1 MSFYDILLL
10 IEGKQKEQKQLC
22 RLFRSP
28 SWIWNY
34 SNKPVFLKSLD
45 FKYYKNSFYFL
56 CDNPHPIPITKL
68 SIISLGNITCSVLLP
83 FQSILY
89 TVIGVLKEKK
99 RLFYSL
105 FSVTTGSS
113 FLTEFSPI
121 ASDWRWKCSTTWPLS
136 TVPGQYCVEVKHM
149 NLGMGPPG
157 CIFSVA
163 PFHSLK
169 TEIIVITP
177 TSWAI
182 MRIKWICANQALR
195 MVPGL

>member
-34 SNKPVFLKSLD
+34 SNKLVFLKSLD

-99 RLFYSL
+99 KIVL
-105 FSVTTGSS
+105 FSFLSYHWILISYRIQSNRLRLALKVLHNLTT
-113 FLTEFSPI
+113 FYCP
-121 ASDWRWKCSTTWPLS
+121 R
-136 TVPGQYCVEVKHM
+136 TVLCRGQ
-149 NLGMGPPG
+149 
-157 CIFSVA
+157 A
-163 PFHSLK
+163 
-169 TEIIVITP
+169 
-177 TSWAI
+177 
-182 MRIKWICANQALR
+182 
-195 MVPGL
+195 